1 MGWINDSELC
11 YRSRGLLLII
21 TSDYMQ
27 HPLIFC
33 WLICCIFFLHII
45 SSYCYSHRKLFN
57 ILNLRFLMEFYTK
70 QIPVSLVYKNYHTKN
85 LDVWQVSSSW
95 LKQTQ
100 NYPSIYVASSSLNI
114 HVKVSIKFWESFC
127 IFYYILVL
135 FLPSFLQFNSRIAFG
150 S

>member
-11 YRSRGLLLII
+11 YRWTGLPLII

-27 HPLIFC
+27 HSLILR
-33 WLICCIFFLHII
+33 WLFCCIF
-45 SSYCYSHRKLFN
+45 SSYYIKLLLFPLQAVQYPKSQIPDGILHQTN
-57 ILNLRFLMEFYTK
+57 PGIPGILNLQCHISCL
-70 QIPVSLVYKNYHTKN
+70 LDAKN

-95 LKQTQ
+95 LKQKQ

-135 FLPSFLQFNSRIAFG
+135 FTFFSSI
-150 S
+150 